1 MPFHLFAIILTLSV
15 LLGSTIFV
23 LIAMRASFNSQFR
36 YLENEIKD
44 RDKTIDK
51 IRDEFTDTL
60 RNSEDPEPKLKRY
73 YFTTEKSLE
82 LARLWD
88 QTNDRTKDSEAQAL
102 LWKCLEQVVPQAAFP
117 NTTLNTDNP
126 IRFYLEWD
134 ENDKDPL
141 KEQK

>member
-15 LLGSTIFV
+15 LLGSTIFI

-44 RDKTIDK
+44 KDKTIDK

-73 YFTTEKSLE
+73 YFTTEQSLE

-88 QTNDRTKDSEAQAL
+88 QTNDRTKDSEATAF
-102 LWKCLEQVVPQAAFP
+102 LWKRLEQIKPEAVYPSAFLG
-117 NTTLNTDNP
+117 TGIP

>member
-1 MPFHLFAIILTLSV
+1 MPLHLFVIILTLSV

-23 LIAMRASFNSQFR
+23 LIAIRVSFNSHFR

-44 RDKTIDK
+44 KDKTIDRLNDK
-51 IRDEFTDTL
+51 LCTPK
-60 RNSEDPEPKLKRY
+60 DPEPETKLKRY
-73 YFTTEKSLE
+73 YFTTEQSLE

-88 QTNDRTKDSEAQAL
+88 QTNDRTKDSEATAL
-102 LWKCLEQVVPQAAFP
+102 LWKRLEQIRPEAAYP
-117 NTTLNTDNP
+117 SAKISTEDP